1 MKLKILTALLGVLA
15 TFVLFTNAASAHI
28 NDKVPANQ
36 HRTEQGA
43 PFPGFV
49 GPIEAT
55 ELNGAGPGTIDS
67 ANYVKAHSGMECG
80 ALRSPNITA
89 LGPVENG
96 GAGFDD
102 RFICPSAP

>member
-1 MKLKILTALLGVLA
+1 MKLKMFIAFFSALA
-15 TFVLFTNAASAHI
+15 TFALFTTAASAHI

-36 HRTEQGA
+36 HRIEQGA
-43 PFPGFV
+43 PFAGFV

-80 ALRSPNITA
+80 ALRSPNIGA